1 MRGRT
6 LVVGGGAAGL
16 VLARDLARAGRDVVV
31 LEARAHAG
39 GCVGV
44 VTVHRGGLDGALPQC
59 PESSPFTSVTLDAGA
74 ESFATR
80 SRAVPDL
87 LEELGLTSD
96 VVTPSPGGAWVRSP
110 SVLAPLPRS
119 GVLGI
124 PGDLAD
130 VRRALGTRAWLRA
143 RLDAVLP
150 ASVGTRGGDG
160 DGVSVG
166 HLVRARLGAQVLR
179 TFVAPVAGGV
189 HSTSADVLDVDAVA
203 PGLRD
208 GVARHGSLVR
218 SAAALRAAAPSGSAV
233 AGIRGGMHR
242 LVTALLADLAA
253 LGVEVR
259 TGVHVSRIERSG
271 VGWTAH
277 ILGPARPGTLED
289 AVGARAAD
297 ALTAEDVVVATGSAD
312 AARLLAPHLP
322 ADALPVVPRG
332 HVNLVTLVLDAP
344 QLDAAPRGTG
354 VLVAA
359 GTNAAL
365 GIRAKALTHASAKW
379 AWVADALPPGHHVV
393 RLSYGRLG
401 GEPDPGDAT
410 ATSLERTALHDAGQL
425 LGVPLTPA
433 HVVGAKVVRYASAL
447 PFAATGQRARVARL
461 RAAVAA
467 VPGLHVA
474 GAWVAGTGLTAVV
487 ADARR
492 TAAGLAPAGAAAAAE
507 T

>member
-1 MRGRT
+1 MDGRT
-6 LVVGGGAAGL
+6 VVVGGGVAGL
-16 VLARDLARAGRDVVV
+16 VLARDLARAGHEVIV

-39 GCVGV
+39 GSVGPLT
-44 VTVHRGGLDGALPQC
+44 VTRGGIDGAEPQC
-59 PESSPFTSVTLDAGA
+59 PESSPFTEVTVDAGA

-80 SRAVPDL
+80 STAVPEL
-87 LEELGLTSD
+87 LAELGLADD
-96 VVTPSPGGAWVRSP
+96 VVAPSSASAWVRSP
-110 SVLAPLPRS
+110 DVLTRLPRS

-143 RLDAVLP
+143 RLDTVLP
-150 ASVGTRGGDG
+150 ASVGTRGD

-166 HLVRARLGAQVLR
+166 HLVRARLGSRVLR

-208 GVARHGSLVR
+208 GVARHGSLV
-218 SAAALRAAAPSGSAV
+218 AAASALRQAAPSGAAV
-233 AGIRGGMHR
+233 AGLRGGMHR
-242 LVTALLADLAA
+242 IVTALLADLAA
-253 LGVEVR
+253 LGVDVR
-259 TGVHVSRIERSG
+259 TSVRVARLDRTGTGWAVHIVGPSRPGSHEAA
-271 VGWTAH
+271 VGAS
-277 ILGPARPGTLED
+277 AAGTLE
-289 AVGARAAD
+289 
-297 ALTAEDVVVATGSAD
+297 AEHVVVATSSAD
-312 AARLLAPHLP
+312 AARLLEPHVPAETLP
-322 ADALPVVPRG
+322 AVPSG

-344 QLDAAPRGTG
+344 ALDVAPRGTG

-359 GTNAAL
+359 GTNAAH

-379 AWVADALPPGHHVV
+379 SWLADSLPPGHHVV

-401 GEPDPGDAT
+401 GEPDPGDAS

-433 HVVGAKVVRYASAL
+433 HVVGAKVVRFASAL
-447 PFAATGQRARVARL
+447 PFAATGHRARVARL
-461 RAAVAA
+461 RDAVAH

-474 GAWVAGTGLTAVV
+474 GAWVAGTGLSAVV
-487 ADARR
+487 TDARR
-492 TAAGLAPAGAAAAAE
+492 TAAEMLA
-507 T
+507 

>member
-1 MRGRT
+1 MSGRAV
-6 LVVGGGAAGL
+6 VVGGGVAGL

-31 LEARAHAG
+31 LEAREHAG
-39 GCVGV
+39 GCVGQ
-44 VTVHRGGLDGALPQC
+44 VTVTRGGIDGAEPQC
-59 PESSPFTSVTLDAGA
+59 PASSPFAQVTLDAGA

-80 SRAVPDL
+80 SPAVPDL
-87 LEELGLTSD
+87 LAELGLADD
-96 VVTPSPGGAWVRSP
+96 VVAPSAASAWVRSP
-110 SVLAPLPRS
+110 DVLTRLPRS

-143 RLDAVLP
+143 RLDAALP
-150 ASVGTRGGDG
+150 ARVGTRGDA
-160 DGVSVG
+160 GVSVG
-166 HLVRARLGAQVLR
+166 HLVRARLGTRVLR

-189 HSTSADVLDVDAVA
+189 HSTSADLLDVDAVA

-208 GVARHGSLVR
+208 GVARHGSLV
-218 SAAALRAAAPSGSAV
+218 AAASALRQAAPAGAAV
-233 AGIRGGMHR
+233 AGLRGGMHR
-242 LVTALLADLAA
+242 MVTALLADLDA

-259 TGVHVSRIERSG
+259 TATRVARLERTDDGWAVHV
-271 VGWTAH
+271 VG
-277 ILGPARPGTLED
+277 PSRPGSFEA
-289 AVGARAAD
+289 AVGASSAATVEAD
-297 ALTAEDVVVATGSAD
+297 DVVVATTSID
-312 AARLLAPHLP
+312 AGRLLAPYVP
-322 ADALPVVPRG
+322 AETIPPVPRG

-344 QLDAAPRGTG
+344 ALDAAPRGTG

-359 GTNAAL
+359 GTNAAH

-379 AWVADALPPGHHVV
+379 SWVADALPPGHHVL

-401 GEPDPGDAT
+401 GEPDPGDAS

-433 HVVGAKVVRYASAL
+433 HVVGAKVVRFASAL
-447 PFAATGQRARVARL
+447 PFAATGHRARVARL
-461 RAAVAA
+461 RDAVGQ

-474 GAWVAGTGLTAVV
+474 GAWVAGTGLSAVV

-492 TAAGLAPAGAAAAAE
+492 TAAQMTA
-507 T
+507 